1 MSKGLLV
8 VSFGTSVAETRK
20 KTIEAIEAD
29 LAAAFPERKAYRAWT
44 SSIIR
49 RKLHDLG
56 ELDVDS
62 VEEAMERMLS
72 DGITD
77 LLVQPTHIL
86 PGGEYGKVV
95 SAVGT
100 AAAGRFSRLR
110 LGKPLMTSEA
120 DVQAVAA
127 ILEKEFSGVGP
138 DDMLALMGHGSAEAE
153 TNNYLLLADAFR
165 KDGHP
170 NFIVGTV
177 EEEPGF
183 APVLAAAGE
192 QKPKNILLLPF
203 MVVAGDHA
211 LNDMAGDEEDS
222 WASMLRKEGFR
233 VECILKGLGEYPS
246 VRAMMAD
253 KARQADVE

>member
-49 RKLHDLG
+49 RKLRNLG
-56 ELDVDS
+56 ELEVDS

-86 PGGEYGKVV
+86 PGGEYGKIV
-95 SAVGT
+95 SAVNT

-127 ILEKEFSGVGP
+127 ILEQEFSCVGP
-138 DDMLALMGHGSAEAE
+138 DEMLALMGHGSAEAE
-153 TNNYLLLADAFR
+153 PNYYLLLADAFQ

-177 EEEPGF
+177 EEDPGF
-183 APVLAAAGE
+183 APILAAARE
-192 QKPKNILLLPF
+192 RKPKMILLLPF

-211 LNDMAGDEEDS
+211 LNDMAGDDEDS
-222 WASMLRKEGFR
+222 WASMLRKEGFQ
-233 VECILKGLGEYPS
+233 VECILKGMGEYPS
-246 VRAMMAD
+246 IRAMMAH
-253 KARQADVE
+253 KARQADGE

>member
-49 RKLHDLG
+49 RKLRGLG
-56 ELDVDS
+56 ELNVDS
-62 VEEAMERMLS
+62 VEEAMDRMFS

-86 PGGEYGKVV
+86 PGGEYGKIVN
-95 SAVGT
+95 AVN
-100 AAAGRFSRLR
+100 AAAGGRFSRLR
-110 LGKPLMTSEA
+110 LGKPLMTSDA

-127 ILEKEFSGVGP
+127 VLEKEFSDVG
-138 DDMLALMGHGSAEAE
+138 DGEMLALMGHGSAEAK
-153 TNNYLLLADAFR
+153 TNYYLLLAEAFR
-165 KDGHP
+165 KDGYP

-183 APVLAAAGE
+183 APILTAARE
-192 QKPKNILLLPF
+192 RKPECIRLLPF

-211 LNDMAGDEEDS
+211 LNDMAGEDEDS
-222 WASMLRKEGFR
+222 WASMLRKEGFK
-233 VECILKGLGEYPS
+233 VECILKGMGEYPS
-246 VRAMMAD
+246 IRAMIAE
-253 KARQADVE
+253 KARRAEAE

>member
-20 KTIEAIEAD
+20 KTIEAIEAE

-49 RKLHDLG
+49 RKLRSSG
-56 ELDVDS
+56 ELNVDS

-95 SAVGT
+95 SAVNT
-100 AAAGRFSRLR
+100 AAGGRFARLR
-110 LGKPLMTSEA
+110 LGKPLMTSDE

-127 ILEKEFSGVGP
+127 IIEQEFSFVP
-138 DDMLALMGHGSAEAE
+138 SDEMLALMGHGSAETE
-153 TNNYLLLADAFR
+153 TNYYLLLAEAFR
-165 KDGHP
+165 KAGYP

-183 APVLAAAGE
+183 EPVLAAARQ
-192 QKPKNILLLPF
+192 QKPKLIRLLPF

-211 LNDMAGDEEDS
+211 INDMAGDEEDS

-233 VECILKGLGEYPS
+233 VECILKGMGEFGS
-246 VRAMMAD
+246 IRAMMAE
-253 KARQADVE
+253 KAKQADAD